1 MDDFV
6 ENVDVN
12 QEQDT
17 IRMMYFYNNNL
28 LQNPDTASYKKI
40 NIDEIQKI
48 ETCFWKNWGP
58 HTTGLP

>member
-40 NIDEIQKI
+40 NIDEI
-48 ETCFWKNWGP
+48 
-58 HTTGLP
+58 